1 VNQSVP
7 TAAKG
12 LSVLL
17 FHAITAHLVAGIIA
31 FVCGVA
37 CAIASSLVCSEMV
50 DRVNDK
56 LPEESQFSHLW
67 WYWSKYQ
74 RLYAEYKRLYPDG
87 GLLRTIRVLQVLG
100 VASFVLAWGLGLF
113 SR

>member
-1 VNQSVP
+1 
-7 TAAKG
+7 
-12 LSVLL
+12 VLL
-17 FHAITAHLVAGIIA
+17 FEVTTAKLVVGIIG

-37 CAIASSLVCSEMV
+37 CGIASSLVCSEMV

-56 LPEESQFSHLW
+56 MPEESQFSHLW
-67 WYWSKYQ
+67 WYWSKYE

-87 GLLRTIRVLQVLG
+87 GLLRIIQVLQVLG
-100 VASFVLAWGLGLF
+100 FASFVVLAWGLGLF

>member
-1 VNQSVP
+1 M
-7 TAAKG
+7 
-12 LSVLL
+12 LL
-17 FHAITAHLVAGIIA
+17 FEVTTAKLVVGIIG

-37 CAIASSLVCSEMV
+37 CGIASSLVCSEMV

-56 LPEESQFSHLW
+56 MPEESQFSHLW
-67 WYWSKYQ
+67 WYWSKYE

-87 GLLRTIRVLQVLG
+87 GLLRIIRVLQVLG
-100 VASFVLAWGLGLF
+100 FASFVVLAWGLGLF

>member
-1 VNQSVP
+1 
-7 TAAKG
+7 
-12 LSVLL
+12 VLL
-17 FHAITAHLVAGIIA
+17 FEVTTAKLVVGIIG

-37 CAIASSLVCSEMV
+37 CGIASSLVCSEMV

-56 LPEESQFSHLW
+56 MPEESQFSHLW
-67 WYWSKYQ
+67 WYWSKYE

-87 GLLRTIRVLQVLG
+87 GLLRIIRVLQVLG
-100 VASFVLAWGLGLF
+100 FASFVVLAWGLGLF

>member
-1 VNQSVP
+1 MPVQ
-7 TAAKG
+7 
-12 LSVLL
+12 
-17 FHAITAHLVAGIIA
+17 HLIAGIIG

-37 CAIASSLVCSEMV
+37 CAMAASLVCFEMV
-50 DRVNDK
+50 DRVNDR

-67 WYWSKYQ
+67 YWSKY
-74 RLYAEYKRLYPDG
+74 RRFYTEYKRLYPNG

-100 VASFVLAWGLGLF
+100 FASFIVMTWGMGILGLF